1 MQKSWVLMIKQGFAG
16 PTRAGVASGNKGA
29 GTTAHKCWRCQP
41 ARRQEHTVSVE
52 NGAKNS
58 KDSGIQE
65 EELRTET
72 EGITVTLRRFPEVT
86 V

>member
-1 MQKSWVLMIKQGFAG
+1 MIKQGFAG

-29 GTTAHKCWRCQP
+29 GTTGTQIRALS
-41 ARRQEHTVSVE
+41 ASRQEHTVSVE
-52 NGAKNS
+52 SGAKNS

-72 EGITVTLRRFPEVT
+72 EGIRVSLRRFPEVT